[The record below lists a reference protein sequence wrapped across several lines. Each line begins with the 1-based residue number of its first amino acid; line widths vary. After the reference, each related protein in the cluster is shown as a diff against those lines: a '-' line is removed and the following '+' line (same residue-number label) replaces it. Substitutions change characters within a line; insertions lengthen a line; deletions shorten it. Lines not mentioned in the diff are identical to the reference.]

1 MYTKY
6 FGLKEKP
13 FDLSP
18 DPKFLYLSEA
28 HREAFAHLKYGVQE
42 KKGFVVITGD
52 VGTGKTTLL
61 NALLQDLDPKIKK
74 VHLTDPGMTA
84 EDLFYMVRKSLDFPV
99 DDLGKGKLLWDLSDF
114 MNNKLPE
121 NERVLLIVDEAQRLS
136 PAMLE
141 EIRLLSNVETP
152 NKRLFQIFLVGQQEL
167 NGRLQA
173 PELRQLRQRVGV
185 KYHLTPLNLT
195 DTQKY
200 IQHRLKVAGFG
211 GADLFHKG
219 AIRGI
224 HSFSRGYPRLI
235 NVLCDNSLIN
245 AYSRDLKEI
254 RRGIVKES
262 IKDIKVSYAIPQK
275 RSYAKAAL
283 ATMLV
288 FLLAGLTYGV
298 YNGVYHGTTET
309 PLQGPALSN
318 EKPQLDSNVETPMT
332 HVEAAIQQE
341 ERTRAKESSGTEEDS
356 RDVEQAL
363 KDEERKLAEELKQVA
378 PPPKSQQ
385 EPLNIK
391 QKILFDYN
399 DYEVR
404 PEATESLREVAAAIH
419 RFPQASV
426 VIEGHTD
433 NSGDNDSNKLLSE
446 ERAEAVKRW
455 LVEHAGIEESRL
467 KITAWGDAKPLASN
481 DTAEG
486 RKINRRVE
494 IIIER

>member
-28 HREAFAHLKYGVQE
+28 HKEAFAHLRYGVQE

-99 DDLGKGKLLWDLSDF
+99 DDLSKGKLLWDLSDF
-114 MNNKLPE
+114 MKNKLSE

-136 PAMLE
+136 PGMLE

-152 NKRLFQIFLVGQQEL
+152 DKQLFQIFLVGQQEL

-185 KYHLTPLNLT
+185 KYQLTPLNLT

-200 IQHRLKVAGFG
+200 IQHRLEIAGFRG
-211 GADLFHKG
+211 GGLFHKS
-219 AIRGI
+219 AIREI

-245 AYSRDLKEI
+245 AYSQDLKEI
-254 RRGIVKES
+254 RRGTIKES
-262 IKDIKVSYAIPQK
+262 VKDIRVSYTTPQK

-298 YNGVYHGTTET
+298 YSGVYHETIET
-309 PLQGPALSN
+309 PLQRAARTN
-318 EKPQLDSNVETPMT
+318 EKYQSDSHMQTPMT
-332 HVEAAIQQE
+332 HAKAAMQQKDKA
-341 ERTRAKESSGTEEDS
+341 RAKQSARTEEAS
-356 RDVEQAL
+356 RYVEHAS
-363 KDEERKLAEELKQVA
+363 KDKERKLAEELKQVA
-378 PPPKSQQ
+378 PPPKDQQ
-385 EPLNIK
+385 ERVNIK

-399 DYEVR
+399 DSEIR
-404 PEATESLREVAAAIH
+404 SEAAETLREAAADIH
-419 RFPQASV
+419 RLPQASV
-426 VIEGHTD
+426 LIEGHTD
-433 NSGDNDSNKLLSE
+433 NSGDEESNKMLSE
-446 ERAEAVKRW
+446 ERAESVKRW
-455 LVEHAGIEESRL
+455 LVEHVGIEESRL
-467 KITAWGDAKPLASN
+467 KTKGWGPNKPLASN

-486 RKINRRVE
+486 RRINRRVE